1 MSQYIRKFLY
11 ILFDKKRA
19 LVTLLISIL
28 LTSFMEAIGIGLIG
42 PFIALA
48 SNPNSINS
56 NSFTRQIYQLSGL
69 QSEQTFIATLA
80 IAILLIF
87 YSKSYFNY
95 KVKRFIF
102 KFSIEHSGELRSRL
116 LSSYLKLPYT
126 YHLKRN
132 TAFLIQNIVTE
143 TSVFCN
149 KTLLEFLNS
158 TVSVVM
164 IISLVSLLLI
174 TDTIATLAISAILLL
189 TFGVIVHFRKKLST
203 WGKVISTTQ
212 AEMIR
217 IINHSL
223 GGLKETRVIGCE
235 PYFERQLEDQVSRN
249 VAASTALMSFGIVPR
264 LVIESVVITFILGL
278 ASFSLVFGSNPE
290 NLISTLGIFG
300 VVAIRLMPVTTQ
312 LTSGLTKLRSTT
324 YVVDKLY
331 HDFKE
336 LENLGVDE
344 TYFLHRTPEVGAL
357 TSSLV
362 KTLPFESRIDVEAVS
377 FKYDEAT
384 DLALRQVSFS
394 LKKGESVALIGKSG
408 AGKTTLV
415 DLILGLLPP
424 SAGDIKVDGRSV
436 YDDLRAWQNLIGYI
450 PQSIFL
456 IDDTIE
462 RNIAFGVPDDNIDYE
477 RLWEAIEAA
486 QLKDLVDQLPN
497 SLATRIGERGVCLS
511 GGQRQ
516 RIGIARALYHERE
529 ILILDE
535 ATSALDNETERLVT
549 ESIKSLS
556 GQKTMIII
564 AHRLSTVEHCDRIY
578 LMHQGEILQSGSY
591 QDVVLA
597 GSLV

>member
-11 ILFDKKRA
+11 ILSDKKTA
-19 LVTLLISIL
+19 LLALLTSIL
-28 LTSFMEAIGIGLIG
+28 LTSFMEAVGIGLIG

-48 SNPNSINS
+48 SNPDSINK
-56 NSFTRQIYQLSGL
+56 NSFISQLYDISGL
-69 QSEQTFIATLA
+69 GSEESFIAALA
-80 IAILLIF
+80 IFILLVF
-87 YSKSYFNY
+87 YSKAYFSY
-95 KVKRFIF
+95 KVRRFIF
-102 KFSIEHSGELRSRL
+102 KFSIERSGELRSRL
-116 LSSYLKLPYT
+116 LNAYLKLPYT

-143 TSVFCN
+143 TNVFCN
-149 KTLLEFLNS
+149 KTLLELLNS

-164 IISLVSLLLI
+164 IISLVSLLMI
-174 TDTIATLAISAILLL
+174 TDTLATLVISVVLLL
-189 TFGVIVHFRKKLST
+189 TFGMIVKFRRNLST
-203 WGKVISTTQ
+203 WGKIISNSQ

-235 PYFERQLEDQVSRN
+235 PYFEHQLQEQVARN
-249 VAASTALMSFGIVPR
+249 VKASTSLMSFGILPR
-264 LVIESVVITFILGL
+264 LVIESVIITFILGL
-278 ASFSLVFGSNPE
+278 ASFSLIFRSNPE
-290 NLISTLGIFG
+290 DLISTLGIFG

-336 LENLGVDE
+336 LEDLNIDE
-344 TYFLHRTPEVGAL
+344 KCFLPRTSNVGAS
-357 TSSLV
+357 TSSLP
-362 KTLPFESRIDVEAVS
+362 KTFPFKSGVDVEAVS
-377 FKYDEAT
+377 FKYEEAT

-424 SAGDIKVDGRSV
+424 SGGDIKVDGRSV
-436 YDDLRAWQNLIGYI
+436 YKDLRAWQNLIGYI

-462 RNIAFGVPDDNIDYE
+462 RNIAFGVADESIDYE
-477 RLWEAIEAA
+477 RLWHAIEAA
-486 QLKDLVDQLPN
+486 QLKELIEQLPN

-516 RIGIARALYHERE
+516 RVGIARALYHERE
-529 ILILDE
+529 ILVLDE

-564 AHRLSTVEHCDRIY
+564 AHRLSTVEHCDRVY
-578 LMHQGEILQSGSY
+578 LMHQGEIVQSGSY
-591 QDVVLA
+591 QDVILA
-597 GSLV
+597 GSLA